1 MKRLL
6 PSEYAALRSLGDRSR
21 SPWPTPAERV
31 TYNDL
36 FSRGLIFPRPARAA
50 GVVVPRLYVPV
61 LTEAGR
67 TAMACFI
74 VSEPGRLEVA

>member
-1 MKRLL
+1 VKRLL

-50 GVVVPRLYVPV
+50 GVVVPGLYVPV
-61 LTEAGR
+61 LTYLGR
-67 TAMACFI
+67 MAIACFI
-74 VSEPGRLEVA
+74 VSTPGPVEFA